1 MSARVQIWLGL
12 GLAGLGALGLVI
24 LLAVTGTGSVR
35 DYVGDRYRLVSSV
48 DGGRSREYASTD
60 PPSRVAADIT
70 NRWRPADR
78 LNDSYG
84 YFLRYRDDYV
94 VVSSDG
100 AGGSRIFVD
109 DEEEG
114 YRHWYGHVGG
124 YWGTY
129 SSPSEDNRGGG
140 PGAGK

>member
-1 MSARVQIWLGL
+1 M
-12 GLAGLGALGLVI
+12 AGGP
-24 LLAVTGTGSVR
+24 
-35 DYVGDRYRLVSSV
+35 
-48 DGGRSREYASTD
+48 ASTP
-60 PPSRVAADIT
+60 PPSRPPG
-70 NRWRPADR
+70 WRRTSPTVGSPADR

-94 VVSSDG
+94 VVTSDG

>member
-1 MSARVQIWLGL
+1 MSTRFQIWMGL
-12 GLAGLGALGLVI
+12 GLAGAGALALAI

-35 DYVGDRYRLVSSV
+35 EYVADHYRLVSSV
-48 DGGRSREYASTD
+48 DGGRSREYASSD
-60 PPSRVAADIT
+60 PPSQVAENIA

-94 VVSSDG
+94 VVTSDG